1 MVLTSD
7 AKAERGRETLEN
19 ATHAKK
25 PRKGEKRAEKDEGP
39 KRTQKCRNTNSPR
52 QFIHSNATQ

>member
-1 MVLTSD
+1 MKKDERKRILRSK

-25 PRKGEKRAEKDEGP
+25 PRRREKRA
-39 KRTQKCRNTNSPR
+39 
-52 QFIHSNATQ
+52 

>member
-1 MVLTSD
+1 VKKEERKRVLTSK

-25 PRKGEKRAEKDEGP
+25 PRRREKRA
-39 KRTQKCRNTNSPR
+39 
-52 QFIHSNATQ
+52 

>member
-1 MVLTSD
+1 LKKEERKGVLTSE

-25 PRKGEKRAEKDEGP
+25 PRKREKR
-39 KRTQKCRNTNSPR
+39 S
-52 QFIHSNATQ
+52 